1 MGHRLHIKGLKQLP
15 GTPRPL
21 IFPDF
26 VGTENLPVI
35 GCFGVG
41 CESTLLGR
49 RVAFGRT

>member
-1 MGHRLHIKGLKQLP
+1 MDHRLHIKVLRLRH

-21 IFPDF
+21 ICPDF

-41 CESTLLGR
+41 CESRLLGR
-49 RVAFGRT
+49 LGAVGRP

>member
-1 MGHRLHIKGLKQLP
+1 MGHRLHIKGLKQRQ

-21 IFPDF
+21 ISLDF
-26 VGTENLPVI
+26 VGTENLPMI

-41 CESTLLGR
+41 CESRLLGR